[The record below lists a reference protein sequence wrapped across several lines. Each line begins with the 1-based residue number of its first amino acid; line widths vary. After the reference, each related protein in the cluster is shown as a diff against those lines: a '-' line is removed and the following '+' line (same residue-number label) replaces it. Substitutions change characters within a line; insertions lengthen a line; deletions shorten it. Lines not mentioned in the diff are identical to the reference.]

1 MKIYPFIKF
10 LAYVLTVFI
19 VIRVWYTGGIQSVI
33 ALGMIYMTVLFIASL
48 FKK

>member
-10 LAYVLTVFI
+10 LAYATTVFI
-19 VIRVWYTGGIQSVI
+19 FIRVWYKGGIQSVI
-33 ALGMIYMTVLFIASL
+33 ALGMIYMIVLFIASL